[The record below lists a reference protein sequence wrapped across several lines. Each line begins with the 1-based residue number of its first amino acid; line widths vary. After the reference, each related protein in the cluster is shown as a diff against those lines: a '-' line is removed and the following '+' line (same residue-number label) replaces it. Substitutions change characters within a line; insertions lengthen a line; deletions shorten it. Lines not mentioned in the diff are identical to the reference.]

1 MSAFDRT
8 KLRQSLTGAEE
19 KHKVF
24 ENGIVSYM
32 GGLQK
37 NEKKENSHL
46 NGCSDFVAL
55 SFRMQNR
62 LSLLF
67 QASSQFSFREEL

>member
-37 NEKKENSHL
+37 NEKKENR
-46 NGCSDFVAL
+46 VI
-55 SFRMQNR
+55 
-62 LSLLF
+62 
-67 QASSQFSFREEL
+67 